1 MGCTLAARRAG
12 IQLAHNATII
22 SSAAAPHSVAGSDG
36 VMPNSIDFT
45 NRVTANDAP
54 MPIAIAAADSD
65 EASPSIMFNTYRG
78 SAPRTS

>member
-22 SSAAAPHSVAGSDG
+22 SSVAAPHSVTGSDG

-45 NRVTANDAP
+45 HRVTANDAP
-54 MPIAIAAADSD
+54 MPIAIAAADSAQHHVQHVPW
-65 EASPSIMFNTYRG
+65 ERAKRHL
-78 SAPRTS
+78 R

>member
-22 SSAAAPHSVAGSDG
+22 SSVAAPHSVTGSDG

-45 NRVTANDAP
+45 HRVTANDAP
-54 MPIAIAAADSD
+54 MPIAIAAADWSKGGLLRNQALNG
-65 EASPSIMFNTYRG
+65 EG
-78 SAPRTS
+78 